1 MRLQGSQK
9 RNDRLIKEKRKD
21 TYRTYTAVPEP
32 SLCKNCGAVYMN
44 GHWTWNEVKDGT
56 YKTLC
61 PACKRMEDKY
71 PAGYIEIKG
80 EFYNEHTNEISNLI
94 RNTEKL
100 EKNERPLE
108 RIMSMKIERGRAI
121 VTTTGIHI
129 ARRIGEALNRS
140 YQGLFSFRYGD
151 GDKSIRVQWER

>member
-1 MRLQGSQK
+1 MRSRGSQK
-9 RNDRLIKEKRKD
+9 RNDRRIKEKRKD
-21 TYRTYTAVPEP
+21 TYRINTASPEP
-32 SLCKNCGAVYMN
+32 SLCKSCGAIYIN
-44 GHWTWNEVKDGT
+44 GHWTWKEMNEEF
-56 YKTLC
+56 YKTVC
-61 PACKRMEDKY
+61 PACKRTEDNY

-80 EFYNEHTNEISNLI
+80 DFYNAHSNEISNLI

-108 RIMSMKIERGRAI
+108 RIMSMKTERGRAV

-129 ARRIGEALNRS
+129 ARRIGEALSRS
-140 YQGLFSFRYGD
+140 YQGLFSFQYGD